1 MLLTPVI
8 WNLICED
15 MVARMYSAIQTESQL
30 GMQTLDQFLKDLLQI
45 GLVIR
50 E

>member
-8 WNLICED
+8 RNLICED
-15 MVARMYSAIQTESQL
+15 MVARMYSAIQTEGQL
-30 GMQTLDQFLKDLLQI
+30 GMQTLLQFLKDLLQMC
-45 GLVIR
+45 LVMR